1 MSAKPKIHT
10 PALAL
15 IRRMAASYL
24 RPQMKTLMASL
35 TFMILSGAMTAGFA
49 ALMKPIMDKVLVG
62 QNTDLI
68 LPFGLAILV
77 CFTLN
82 GIFGFAENVLMNKV
96 GQNIV
101 ADVQYDLF
109 ASFMS
114 LDLAFFH
121 ANPSGQ
127 LMSRIINDVQVM
139 RNAVADSLTGIGSS
153 FITLIFLIAVMFHQD
168 WKLALISFT
177 VFPVA
182 GICVALLGRR
192 LRGLSGNIQHQVGT
206 LAGQLSQTFLGIR
219 QVKAYGMEDFEN
231 RRARES
237 IISVRKLIMKSVRIG
252 TMSTPINEAL
262 IGVALCGMITY
273 GGYHIANGE
282 GTVGSLISFIT
293 AFSLAYE
300 PIKRLAKLNNT
311 LQTGLGAAERVFEM
325 MDMKSTILSKPD
337 AKILQT
343 SNPSIRF
350 DNAVFSYENA
360 ETQALNGVSFEIAPG
375 KVTALVGPSGG
386 GKSTIMN
393 LIPRFYDV
401 TGGAVR
407 IDGTDIRD
415 LTTESLRAH
424 IALVSQDITIFDDTA
439 SANIAYGRTGAT
451 DAEIVAAAIAAEA
464 HEFISAMP
472 EGYNTQLGENGVKLS
487 GGQRQRIAI
496 ARAILRNAPILLL
509 DEATS
514 ALDAES
520 EQAIQKTFE
529 KLQQGR
535 TTLVIAHRLSTVQNA
550 DQIVVM
556 DKGRVAESGTHAEL
570 LAQSGIYA
578 RLYMIG
584 LKE

>member
-1 MSAKPKIHT
+1 MSTKPKTHT
-10 PALAL
+10 PALVL
-15 IRRMAASYL
+15 IRRLTAAYL
-24 RPQMKTLMASL
+24 RPQMKTLVASL
-35 TFMILSGAMTAGFA
+35 IFMILSGAMTAGFA

-62 QNTDLI
+62 QNTELI
-68 LPFGLAILV
+68 LPFGIAILV
-77 CFTLN
+77 CFVLN

-96 GQNIV
+96 GQNII
-101 ADVQYDLF
+101 ADVQYDMF
-109 ASFMS
+109 SSFMS

-153 FITLIFLIAVMFHQD
+153 LITLIFLVAVMFHQD

-182 GICVALLGRR
+182 GICVSLLGRR
-192 LRGLSGNIQHQVGT
+192 LRSISGNIQHQIGA
-206 LAGQLSQTFLGIR
+206 LAGHLSQIFMGIR

-231 RRARES
+231 RRAKES
-237 IISVRKLIMKSVRIG
+237 INSVRKLIMKSIRIG

-262 IGVALCGMITY
+262 VGLALCGMITY
-273 GGYHIANGE
+273 GGYHIANGQ

-325 MDMKSTILSKPD
+325 MDMKPTILNKPD
-337 AKILQT
+337 AKILQ
-343 SNPSIRF
+343 SSRPGIRF
-350 DNAVFSYENA
+350 DNATFSYENA
-360 ETQALNGVSFEIAPG
+360 ETQALNGVAFEIPPG

-401 TGGAVR
+401 TAGSVR
-407 IDGTDIRD
+407 IDGTDLRD
-415 LTTESLRAH
+415 LTLESLRSH
-424 IALVSQDITIFDDTA
+424 IALVSQDITIFDDNA
-439 SANIAYGRTGAT
+439 RANIAYGRAGAT
-451 DAEIVAAAIAAEA
+451 DEEITAAAIAAEA
-464 HEFISAMP
+464 DTFIRAMP
-472 EGYNTQLGENGVKLS
+472 EGYDTQLGENGVKLS

-520 EQAIQKTFE
+520 EQAIQKSFE
-529 KLQQGR
+529 KLQEGR

-570 LAQSGIYA
+570 LAKEGIYA

-584 LKE
+584 LKD